1 MRADD
6 ALKYAAARLRA
17 YTDWALDSIGGSMC
31 DHHGH
36 EDESNAISDGIRDV
50 SNLASQFGDPL
61 RYSDG
66 RIVQSSKQIDNG
78 LSIGH
83 VWHPVPELEEIQS
96 HRGNLLSGDP
106 DVPSPGIYEVT
117 TYPDT
122 QEIHVRVVRTA

>member
-17 YTDWALDSIGGSMC
+17 RTDWALDSISGSTC

-36 EDESNAISDGIRDV
+36 EDELNAISDGIKEV
-50 SNLASQFGDPL
+50 AALASQFGDPL

-66 RIVQSSKQIDNG
+66 RIVQSSKWIDEG
-78 LSIGH
+78 LSTGH

-96 HRGNLLSGDP
+96 HRGCRLP
-106 DVPSPGIYEVT
+106 
-117 TYPDT
+117 
-122 QEIHVRVVRTA
+122 